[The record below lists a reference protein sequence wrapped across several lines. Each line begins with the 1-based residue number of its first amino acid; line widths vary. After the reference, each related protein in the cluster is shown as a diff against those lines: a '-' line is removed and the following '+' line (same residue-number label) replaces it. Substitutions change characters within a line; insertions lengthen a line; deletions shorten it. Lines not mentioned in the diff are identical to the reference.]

1 MPRQRVAF
9 FMELTQTRETGYNPA
24 TDKEL
29 RSRVRLF
36 GDLLGE
42 VLREQA
48 GEAILSAVET
58 LRRGYLRLR
67 KQDSP
72 ALRKRLSRVIENLGP
87 DELTDVIRAFNL
99 YFSLVNIAE
108 ESVQHHQRRQQTR
121 RHGPLWHG
129 SFTQTLREFRD
140 QGITA
145 EQLQLLLNQTLYLPV
160 FTAHPT
166 EAIRRTVMFALRRV
180 FLTSDRLH
188 DHRLGRDERNDIRQA
203 VKREIQVLWKTDE
216 VRTRKPSVEDEIRN
230 GLFFFRE
237 SLFEAIPQA
246 YRYLEKAI
254 RRVYGDSDGE
264 PAVSAPG
271 GLIRFGS
278 WIGGDRDGNPFVKP
292 QTTVMALR
300 LHMREIQTLYLR
312 QVEEL
317 GYRLTH
323 SSRLC
328 EFSPELLDSI
338 EADASAFADALPTF
352 RHQYR
357 QEPYR
362 RKLRIMRH
370 RLRLNIA
377 AVSERLENPDVDY
390 TSQEIGYTTEQDL
403 LHDLLLIRDSL
414 CAHGDANLAREQL
427 QDLIRLVETFG
438 FYLVHL
444 DIRQESTRHTE
455 AVSELCRLY
464 DDALDYTA
472 LAEDARQD
480 YLGRALATQPP
491 AIDYGR
497 LSETTRETLEVFDV
511 MRRMQH
517 EVSLNAFGNYIIS
530 MTHSASHVL
539 EVMYLAWLAGLAGRN
554 GEDWFCGIRI
564 SPLFETI
571 MDLEHAEAILTQLLE
586 NATYRALLQASC
598 KCQEIMLGY
607 SDSCK
612 DGGILA
618 SNWKLYEA
626 QQRIIAITERHQI
639 QVRLFHGRGGTVGRG
654 GGPTHEAILSQP
666 PGTVHGQ
673 IKFTEQGEVLR
684 YKYSNAETAVYELSM
699 GVSGLLKASRVLIT
713 PQAPDRR
720 DYMGVMDELTR
731 LGEAAYRDL
740 IDNTPGLFD
749 YYYEVTPV
757 TEIGLLNIGSRPS
770 HRKQQDRSKYSIRAI
785 PWVFGWAQSRHTLPA
800 WYGLGTALETWR
812 GDDPARLARLQGMYQ
827 AWPFFRS
834 LLSNI
839 QMALSK
845 GEMHIAHEYTRL
857 AGDAGAAQRIYSRI
871 HDEYRRTVTQVL
883 HVCGSLQLLEE
894 NPNLGLSLFRRN
906 PYLDPLNN
914 IQITLLSRYRNPNLT
929 GEQRDRWLHPLLRS
943 INAIASGMRNTG

>member
-1 MPRQRVAF
+1 MTSGQ
-9 FMELTQTRETGYNPA
+9 ETSYNPA
-24 TDKEL
+24 SDKEL

-42 VLREQA
+42 ILHEQA
-48 GEAILSAVET
+48 GEKILFAVET
-58 LRRGYLRLR
+58 LRRGYIRLR
-67 KQDSP
+67 KQDNP
-72 ALRKRLSRVIENLGP
+72 ALRKRLSRVIENLEP
-87 DELTDVIRAFNL
+87 DDLTDVIRAFNL

-108 ESVQHHQRRQQTR
+108 ESIQHHRRRQQVR
-121 RHGPLWHG
+121 RHGRLWYG
-129 SFTQTLREFRD
+129 SFTQTLQEFHD
-140 QGITA
+140 QGIA
-145 EQLQLLLNQTLYLPV
+145 ADQLQQLLNQTLYLPV

-166 EAIRRTVMFALRRV
+166 EAIRRTVMFALRRI

-188 DHRLGRDERNDIRQA
+188 DHRLGRDERDDIRQA

-216 VRTRKPSVEDEIRN
+216 VRIRKPSVEDEIRN
-230 GLFFFRE
+230 GLYFFRE
-237 SLFEAIPQA
+237 SLFEAVPQA

-254 RRVYGDSDGE
+254 HRVYGESDTTI
-264 PAVSAPG
+264 STPG

-292 QTTVMALR
+292 QTTAMALR
-300 LHMREIQTLYLR
+300 LHMREILILYLR
-312 QVEEL
+312 RVEEL

-328 EFSPELLDSI
+328 EFSRDLLDSI
-338 EADASAFADALPTF
+338 EADAAAFANALHTF
-352 RHQYR
+352 RHQYLH
-357 QEPYR
+357 EPYR

-370 RLRLNIA
+370 RLKLNLT
-377 AVSERLENPDVDY
+377 AVSERLKDPDVDY
-390 TSQEIGYTTEQDL
+390 TSQQIGYATEQAL
-403 LHDLLLIRDSL
+403 LQDLLLIRDSL
-414 CAHGDANLAREQL
+414 CTHGDANLAQEHL

-438 FYLVHL
+438 FYLMHL

-455 AVSELCRLY
+455 AVGELCRLY
-464 DDALDYTA
+464 DNGLDYAA
-472 LAEDARQD
+472 LEEGTRQD
-480 YLGRALATQPP
+480 YLMRALAAPPP
-491 AIDYGR
+491 AIDHGR
-497 LSETTRETLEVFDV
+497 LSEATRETLEVFAV
-511 MRRMQH
+511 MRRMQS
-517 EVSLNAFGNYIIS
+517 EVSINAFGNYIIS

-539 EVMYLAWLAGLAGRN
+539 EVMYLAWLAGLAGKN
-554 GEDWFCGIRI
+554 AGGWFCEIRI

-571 MDLEHAEAILTQLLE
+571 QDLEHAEAILTQLLE
-586 NATYRALLQASC
+586 DETYRALLQASC

-618 SNWKLYEA
+618 SNWRLYEA
-626 QQRIIAITERHQI
+626 QQRIIAIADRHQI
-639 QVRLFHGRGGTVGRG
+639 QVRLFHGRGGTIGRG

-684 YKYSNAETAVYELSM
+684 YKYSNAETAVYEVSM
-699 GVSGLLKASRVLIT
+699 GVSGLLKASQVLIRPHT
-713 PQAPDRR
+713 EDRR
-720 DYMGVMDELTR
+720 DYMGIMDELTR
-731 LGEAAYRDL
+731 LGEAAYREL

-757 TEIGLLNIGSRPS
+757 SEIGLLNIGSRPS

-812 GDDPARLARLQGMYQ
+812 NDDPARLARLQGMYQ
-827 AWPFFRS
+827 EWPFFRS

-845 GEMHIAHEYTRL
+845 GEMNIAHEYTRL
-857 AGDAGAAQRIYSRI
+857 AADSEAAERIYSRI
-871 HDEYRRTVTQVL
+871 RDEYRRTVTQVL
-883 HVCGSLQLLEE
+883 NVCGLHQLLEE
-894 NPNLGLSLFRRN
+894 NPTLGLSLYRRN

-914 IQITLLSRYRNPNLT
+914 IQVTLLSRYRNPNLT
-929 GEQRDRWLHPLLRS
+929 DDQRDRWLHPLLRS